1 MIRNETRTPDGAII
15 LAEIIDLAAGTITIE
30 EHGVVTQV
38 RDLTADEIAAYA
50 PPVDTA
56 PASAVDPAQLVAL
69 IDGATSLAKA
79 RDAMRAIVAAITPT
93 AITP

>member
-38 RDLTADEIAAYA
+38 RDLTAAEVAAYTPTADA
-50 PPVDTA
+50 PP
-56 PASAVDPAQLVAL
+56 PAVDPAQLVAL

-79 RDAMRAIVAAITPT
+79 RDAMRAIVAAID
-93 AITP
+93 AGAL